1 MSDIDLNAL
10 RVVNNPALARYEIAL
25 GDATAFVEYHLSGK
39 SIIFTHTD
47 VPTIFEGKGVGGKLA
62 KGAIEDAIAQGYRI
76 EPQCPFIA
84 AYIKR
89 HPEYQP
95 HTRGY

>member
-10 RVVNNPALARYEIAL
+10 RVVNNSTHQRYEIAL
-25 GDATAFVEYHLSGK
+25 GDAIAFAEYHLSGRT
-39 SIIFTHTD
+39 IIFTHTE
-47 VPTIFEGKGVGGKLA
+47 VPSIFEGKGVGGKLA